1 MVQVVCELDDPSQV
15 TFLDQPASER
25 TVRVNDPAPAQPPTP
40 AAGPPSHVAR
50 PSH

>member
-25 TVRVNDPAPAQPPTP
+25 TVRVNDPASAP
-40 AAGPPSHVAR
+40 AGPPSHVAR